1 MEMNEAEVEMEIA
14 WAALART
21 GDRQAFGNLVE
32 RHMRR
37 AYAAALGLVGS
48 PADALDLSQEAFVR
62 AYRSMRGFR
71 AGAAFY
77 PWYYKILRNLCF
89 NHLRDRARRAR
100 LLREAAEGGER
111 LGSTGFAPSP
121 EALAQRSELCEAVW
135 EAIGTLKQEHREIL
149 ALREFEGRTYK
160 EIADVVGCPVGT
172 VMSRLFAARKQL
184 RAALDG
190 VI

>member
-1 MEMNEAEVEMEIA
+1 MEMSEAELEMETT
-14 WAALART
+14 WAAMART
-21 GDRQAFGNLVE
+21 GDRRAFGQLVE
-32 RHMRR
+32 RYMRR
-37 AYAAALGLVGS
+37 AYASALGLVGS

-62 AYRSMRGFR
+62 AYRSMSRFR

-100 LLREAAEGGER
+100 ILREAAAGGER
-111 LGSTGFAPSP
+111 PGTTGFAPSP

-135 EAIGTLKQEHREIL
+135 EAMGTLKKEHREIL
-149 ALREFEGRTYK
+149 VLREFEGRTYK
-160 EIADVVGCPVGT
+160 EIADAVGCPVGT

-184 RAALDG
+184 KAALDG
-190 VI
+190 II